1 MISAAA
7 CTAIVI
13 AFIVVFGII
22 IPILNKKIPDYISY
36 RWCVIVVVLSLA
48 VGVTLDFGELPES
61 SRDTI
66 LTGALVIAGGYIAL
80 RSIEKALA
88 NGWLHGIRLDARK
101 GDASIT
107 LHQGDRHEDK

>member
-1 MISAAA
+1 MIPAAA

-13 AFIVVFGII
+13 AFIAVFGVI
-22 IPILNKKIPDYISY
+22 IPILNKKIPDYVSY
-36 RWCVIVVVLSLA
+36 RWCVVVVVLSLA
-48 VGVTLDFGELPES
+48 VGVTINFGELSES
-61 SRDTI
+61 SRGTI
-66 LTGALVIAGGYIAL
+66 LTGALVIAGGYIVL